1 MNVPIHFLK
10 LQENIEKKILDDF
23 TKPLITHC
31 DIEYYFENIHVR
43 IYPTIIGKFQQKG
56 WWFGTIEY
64 DIVNTPNKMVEKV
77 IHNIFKHLNG
87 KYYDT
92 KITDKEIIK
101 SINDYFSENLGNDI
115 IYNTPS
121 AI

>member
-1 MNVPIHFLK
+1 MTIPINFLK

-77 IHNIFKHLNG
+77 IHEIFKELNE
-87 KYYDT
+87 KYYNT
-92 KITDKEIIK
+92 KIIDSNLIK
-101 SINDYFSENLGNDI
+101 SIETHFHEYLPENDI
-115 IYNTPS
+115 IKNTPI
-121 AI
+121 A